1 MTSDGSYPP
10 GYEPADGGPPYGRY
24 PGDEQDGR
32 QQPPSGTARVTPGAW
47 GPPPDAQYAPP
58 TDRFAQSGADW
69 PAQPGYPSTGP
80 DQGAGRPAGYPTQPA
95 YGIERPASANYAS
108 MGSDRPGQPGGWQ
121 PEPPAQGGWQ
131 PSDEGYSGSFG
142 SASVPRPPEPARAPE
157 QNWPADPSRPGGAST
172 GRASVGGGSMGSAP
186 VSPGDFGGPSSGG
199 PTGRPSSG
207 VYGTPTQYGSPG
219 QFGGGPAAPGG
230 GPGAPGQGGAPGVY
244 GGGNQPGQYGSGQ
257 YGGAPAGNAGQFGGG
272 QGSAPGQYGSGQFG
286 GPATTQFGGATQVG
300 TPGQYG
306 GGPGQYGN
314 QGGGQYGSGQYGG
327 DPAIARFG
335 PNSQDE
341 PDPDGAPPRKSR
353 RGLIIGLALAGVVII
368 ALAAVAVV
376 VSMSGGKSGD
386 YAVGSCVKQSGDK
399 AASVSCSDSAAYSIV
414 TKTDSPTKCAD
425 QTQPYV
431 VLQRSGS
438 ADEVLCLKPA
448 H

>member
-32 QQPPSGTARVTPGAW
+32 SQPPSGTARVAPGAW

-58 TDRFAQSGADW
+58 PDAQYAPPSDRFAPPDRFAQGGADW
-69 PAQPGYPSTGP
+69 PAQPGYPSAGP

-95 YGIERPASANYAS
+95 YGIERPATANYAS

-121 PEPPAQGGWQ
+121 QPDGGYA
-131 PSDEGYSGSFG
+131 GGFG
-142 SASVPRPPEPARAPE
+142 SASVPRPPEPARPPE
-157 QNWPADPSRPGGAST
+157 QNWPADPSRPGGAPS
-172 GRASVGGGSMGSAP
+172 GRASVGDGSMGAAP
-186 VSPGDFGGPSSGG
+186 VSPGGYGGPSSGG

-219 QFGGGPAAPGG
+219 QAGGGPAGP
-230 GPGAPGQGGAPGVY
+230 PGAY
-244 GGGNQPGQYGSGQ
+244 GGGNQPGQYGTPGQ
-257 YGGAPAGNAGQFGGG
+257 YGGAPAGNPGQFGGG
-272 QGSAPGQYGSGQFG
+272 QGTAPGQYGSG
-286 GPATTQFGGATQVG
+286 QFGGATQVG
-300 TPGQYG
+300 TPGQFG
-306 GGPGQYGN
+306 GAPGQYGN
-314 QGGGQYGSGQYGG
+314 QGGQYGSGQYGG
-327 DPAIARFG
+327 DPTMARFG

-341 PDPDGAPPRKSR
+341 PDADREPPRKNR
-353 RGLIIGLALAGVVII
+353 RGLIIGLAVAGVVII

-376 VSMSGGKSGD
+376 VSMSGNKASD

-399 AASVSCSDSAAYSIV
+399 AASVSCSDAGAYSIV

>member
-32 QQPPSGTARVTPGAW
+32 AHPPSGTARVTPGAW

-58 TDRFAQSGADW
+58 TDRFAPSDGFAQSGGDW
-69 PAQPGYPSTGP
+69 PAQP
-80 DQGAGRPAGYPTQPA
+80 GYPTQPA

-121 PEPPAQGGWQ
+121 PEPPAQGGRQ
-131 PSDEGYSGSFG
+131 QADAGYGGSFG

-157 QNWPADPSRPGGAST
+157 QNWPADPNRPGGGST
-172 GRASVGGGSMGSAP
+172 GRASVGGGSMGAAP
-186 VSPGDFGGPSSGG
+186 VSPGGFGGPSSGG

-207 VYGTPTQYGSPG
+207 VYGAPAQYGSPG
-219 QFGGGPAAPGG
+219 QFGGGQGGPGG
-230 GPGAPGQGGAPGVY
+230 GPGAPGQGGVY
-244 GGGNQPGQYGSGQ
+244 GGGNQPGQYGTPGQ
-257 YGGAPAGNAGQFGGG
+257 YGGAPVGNTGQFGGG
-272 QGSAPGQYGSGQFG
+272 QGSAPGQYGSGQY
-286 GPATTQFGGATQVG
+286 GGATQVG
-300 TPGQYG
+300 TAGQFG
-306 GGPGQYGN
+306 GGQGQYGN
-314 QGGGQYGSGQYGG
+314 QGGQYGSGQYGG
-327 DPAIARFG
+327 DPAMGRFG
-335 PNSQDE
+335 PNGQDE
-341 PDPDGAPPRKSR
+341 PAADPGPARKSR
-353 RGLIIGLALAGVVII
+353 RGLLIGLALAGVVII

-376 VSMSGGKSGD
+376 VSMSGNKASD
-386 YAVGSCVKQSGDK
+386 YPVGSCVKQSGDK
-399 AASVSCSDSAAYSIV
+399 AASASCSDSGAYSVV

-448 H
+448 R